1 MDVVVTLSVTVVMVV
16 VCGCSGDIQVLR
28 WLYVDV
34 VVTLSVTVV
43 VCGCSG
49 DIKCYVVVAL
59 SVTVVVSGCSGGIK
73 CYGGC
78 MWM

>member
-1 MDVVVTLSVTVVMVV
+1 M
-16 VCGCSGDIQVLR
+16 
-28 WLYVDV
+28 DV

-49 DIKCYVVVAL
+49 EVL
-59 SVTVVVSGCSGGIK
+59 SVTMVVCGCSGDIK

-78 MWM
+78 TFSVTM

>member
-1 MDVVVTLSVTVVMVV
+1 MVTLSVTVI
-16 VCGCSGDIQVLR
+16 GDIKC
-28 WLYVDV
+28 YGGCVDV

-49 DIKCYVVVAL
+49 DIKCY
-59 SVTVVVSGCSGGIK
+59 
-73 CYGGC
+73 GGC

>member
-1 MDVVVTLSVTVVMVV
+1 M
-16 VCGCSGDIQVLR
+16 
-28 WLYVDV
+28 DV

-49 DIKCYVVVAL
+49 DIKCYD
-59 SVTVVVSGCSGGIK
+59 
-73 CYGGC
+73 GC

>member
-1 MDVVVTLSVTVVMVV
+1 M
-16 VCGCSGDIQVLR
+16 
-28 WLYVDV
+28 DV

-43 VCGCSG
+43 VCGGCSG
-49 DIKCYVVVAL
+49 D
-59 SVTVVVSGCSGGIK
+59 IK

>member
-1 MDVVVTLSVTVVMVV
+1 M
-16 VCGCSGDIQVLR
+16 
-28 WLYVDV
+28 DV

-49 DIKCYVVVAL
+49 GIKCYDVVV
-59 SVTVVVSGCSGGIK
+59 VVCGCSGDIK

-78 MWM
+78 QWM

>member
-1 MDVVVTLSVTVVMVV
+1 M
-16 VCGCSGDIQVLR
+16 LR
-28 WLYVDV
+28 WLSVDV

-49 DIKCYVVVAL
+49 
-59 SVTVVVSGCSGGIK
+59 GIK

-78 MWM
+78 LWM

>member
-1 MDVVVTLSVTVVMVV
+1 M
-16 VCGCSGDIQVLR
+16 
-28 WLYVDV
+28 DV

-49 DIKCYVVVAL
+49 DINVL
-59 SVTVVVSGCSGGIK
+59 R
-73 CYGGC
+73 YGGC

>member
-1 MDVVVTLSVTVVMVV
+1 M
-16 VCGCSGDIQVLR
+16 
-28 WLYVDV
+28 DV

-49 DIKCYVVVAL
+49 DIKCYDGCIVVVAL
-59 SVTVVVSGCSGGIK
+59 SVTVVVSGCSGDIK

-78 MWM
+78 LWM